1 MKIDQKVDLFS
12 ELESDEKLISRFIK
26 NNLEVDDVLDKINEL
41 GSSSLNILYICYMK
55 NVRFI
60 KIVTSHTNP
69 QLESMILSSGLS
81 EMEVENIEK
90 VYNKFQFIEY
100 LDSSENI
107 CMFVCIH
114 RNHIIELFDLY
125 LKLNMSFKYE
135 DVTTSALFGVLK
147 SQYKIELEGKS
158 IDYASNNFPLIDKFI
173 DDFVDNNLEVD
184 DVLDKINEFGKDSL
198 NEKDFL
204 VLKSF

>member
-1 MKIDQKVDLFS
+1 
-12 ELESDEKLISRFIK
+12 
-26 NNLEVDDVLDKINEL
+26 
-41 GSSSLNILYICYMK
+41 MK

-69 QLESMILSSGLS
+69 QLESMILSRGLS
-81 EMEVENIEK
+81 EMELENIEK
-90 VYNKFQFIEY
+90 VYNKFKFIEY
-100 LDSSENI
+100 LDNSENI
-107 CMFVCIH
+107 CMFLCIH

-125 LKLNMSFKYE
+125 LKLDMSFKYE

-158 IDYASNNFPLIDKFI
+158 IDYVSNNFPLIDKFI

>member
-1 MKIDQKVDLFS
+1 
-12 ELESDEKLISRFIK
+12 
-26 NNLEVDDVLDKINEL
+26 
-41 GSSSLNILYICYMK
+41 MK

-69 QLESMILSSGLS
+69 QLESMILSRGLS
-81 EMEVENIEK
+81 EMELENIEK
-90 VYNKFQFIEY
+90 VYNKFKFIEY
-100 LDSSENI
+100 LDNSENI
-107 CMFVCIH
+107 CMFLCIH

-125 LKLNMSFKYE
+125 LKLDMSFKYE

-158 IDYASNNFPLIDKFI
+158 IDYVSNNFPLIDKFI

-184 DVLDKINEFGKDSL
+184 DVLDKINELGKDSL
-198 NEKDFL
+198 NEKDLL

>member
-1 MKIDQKVDLFS
+1 
-12 ELESDEKLISRFIK
+12 
-26 NNLEVDDVLDKINEL
+26 
-41 GSSSLNILYICYMK
+41 MK

-100 LDSSENI
+100 LDNSENI

-135 DVTTSALFGVLK
+135 DVTNSALFGILK
-147 SQYKIELEGKS
+147 SQYKIELADKS
-158 IDYASNNFPLIDKFI
+158 IDYCSNNFPLIDKFI
-173 DDFVDNNLEVD
+173 DNFVDKNLEVD

-198 NEKDFL
+198 NERDLL